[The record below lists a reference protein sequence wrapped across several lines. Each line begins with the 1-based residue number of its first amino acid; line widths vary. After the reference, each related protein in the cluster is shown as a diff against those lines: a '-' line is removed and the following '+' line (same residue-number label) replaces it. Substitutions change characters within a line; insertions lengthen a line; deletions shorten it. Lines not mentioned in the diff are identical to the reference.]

1 MKVSCLFRVFGDG
14 DSETTFGLEG
24 VFSSAEKAI
33 NEVKIPEFY
42 LELGRNGKPKI
53 DFSHESMSM
62 EKPYY
67 IGKRADCKEETSY
80 GHFGGFVIEE
90 NEVK

>member
-1 MKVSCLFRVFGDG
+1 MKVSCLFRLFGGG
-14 DSETTFGLEG
+14 DSETKSNFEG